1 MAGMVAN
8 LVSQYFQAQD
18 TKVREL
24 RDDLLSVGWNFEG
37 GSLQIFLQFN
47 EEDNRVHLEGLDFAK
62 VPENKYDALYKVL
75 NECNDRYIYVKFV
88 LDEENG
94 QINARCDNII
104 QLDTCGENCYELMVR
119 MLKIVEDAYPS
130 FMKAL
135 WT

>member
-1 MAGMVAN
+1 MKIISNICNNSG
-8 LVSQYFQAQD
+8 
-18 TKVREL
+18 K
-24 RDDLLSVGWNFEG
+24 
-37 GSLQIFLQFN
+37 SLFVLAFPS
-47 EEDNRVHLEGLDFAK
+47 L
-62 VPENKYDALYKVL
+62 NKYDALYKVL